1 MNQSFADEHEA
12 FAASRVS
19 QYVFVPTKEEVFTV
33 LDQHADT
40 LDGDVKPPL
49 VLVGNEG
56 SGKSALLANWV
67 AKRREHKHRDE
78 FLFQHFV
85 GCSSQSFQLAHTLFR
100 LETALKDFF
109 QLREMKVPDTEV
121 ELRWSLNRFLE
132 AASKK
137 HSPARI
143 VIIIDGISKL
153 KTEGAPD
160 GSLHWLPTELPPCV
174 RFIVSTVEVERK
186 GSTHRTFVE
195 LARRHC
201 PILRI
206 DPLGVTIRHSVI
218 NAFTKMYAGSL
229 ELSENQQFKIVTAQS
244 SSQPLF
250 LRALLQA
257 LRLTTELTDLSVD
270 ELLEKFLAC
279 SSAHELIE
287 RNLNVCCQF
296 MTLEDNSFEE
306 SGENSISDLL
316 GKIMSV
322 VYASRSGLT
331 EAEIWGLLRMVSKIE
346 PDAEQSAK
354 LLSILKNFTMVVN
367 NMHTFSHEI
376 YHEVVY
382 QKYICS
388 RPALVR
394 WHNVLAR
401 FFGQLSPC
409 DRKLV
414 ALPYHLEMAGS
425 WAKVKNCLTDI
436 KMFQLWWT
444 PKFKTDFIKFWAS
457 LTQLSTRSTGHNNK
471 ETNKRSSASLSSR
484 GRNGR
489 TATANGTNNGNTNG
503 GDSVDHDAN
512 ALNRPTYD
520 IVEEYVKSLD
530 EYRNQEHPSD
540 EAVAG
545 IILEIG
551 DFLLEF
557 ATLGHE
563 ENADVPASIHPKV
576 LPEDLRSIGVPY
588 VDEDNGHS
596 VLCYPY
602 ILHSYSN
609 KQKMEEMGS
618 GGDKEDGPGKAIDEL
633 PLCTTYY
640 FQRWMWIQFPFVALG
655 NCNTRYINGILHV
668 VQLKKSD
675 PDNLLRGVKAFPEKK
690 LVRTVQEI
698 MGMEPDP
705 YSDEEKEKSAVMHKN
720 KSTARDMLNFGTTS
734 GSNSVN
740 GGEGKELLSR
750 SMNAASLKLP
760 QIKFNRK
767 AARSIPRINKHLEDE
782 AAEAAN
788 KVQMRLLAL
797 QDNIQNYRE
806 EYDFVVQKKALVANR
821 LQELKDSLTDL
832 QRTALSANENDDAL
846 AMAIKR
852 EAEGAAKLE
861 KVLLVHRNLQDLHVL
876 CLRHPANVPALITEL
891 HTKVEEDA
899 FLIAEIKKRL
909 WEQRFEKQAHLLSYK
924 HMKSLVS
931 EAVAMQD
938 KLLEFRYKVG
948 SQLAQQAEDERAVTS
963 DLDGRKTQL
972 GYTPKSKSN
981 RIRKQLTEKEFENEA
996 IVPDKTKAWEEMW
1009 NVISART
1016 GIIEPESFFDR
1027 INNSTALVDQIRTI
1041 KKTSEARLEMM
1052 KKEVITVEG
1061 ELEEVRYTA
1070 SLAGVTT
1077 NKEYKKQLGEK
1088 QQKLRQ
1094 VKEKTEAIEQ
1104 LQQRVVAGL
1113 AHISDI
1119 LFIPKSE
1126 DDAPVSDLHKNIE
1139 AVLDTLINEREKQL
1153 QQQQQGQAQQ
1163 AGVDSQSK
1171 MANTRD
1177 SGSVI
1182 PEAYTNR
1189 SPELD
1194 FVIAKHEAPTVRL
1207 PARLPSKPT
1216 GGLDRSVD
1224 TPIAEGEEPTDD
1236 GILDRLQV
1244 KTLSINVAKK
1254 AQKARENEGKQPQI
1268 TN

>member
-1 MNQSFADEHEA
+1 
-12 FAASRVS
+12 
-19 QYVFVPTKEEVFTV
+19 
-33 LDQHADT
+33 
-40 LDGDVKPPL
+40 
-49 VLVGNEG
+49 
-56 SGKSALLANWV
+56 V

-153 KTEGAPD
+153 KNDGAPD
-160 GSLHWLPTELPPCV
+160 GALHWLPTELPPCV

-257 LRLTTELTDLSVD
+257 LRLTTELTDLGVD

-287 RNLNVCCQF
+287 KNLNVCCQF
-296 MTLEDNSFEE
+296 MALEDTNNYDE
-306 SGENSISDLL
+306 SGENSIADLL
-316 GKIMSV
+316 GKMLSV

-331 EAEIWGLLRMVSKIE
+331 EVEIWGLVRMVSKME
-346 PDAEQSAK
+346 PDAEQSTK

-376 YHEVVY
+376 YNEVVY

-425 WAKVKNCLTDI
+425 WGKVKNCLTDI

-457 LTQLSTRSTGHNNK
+457 LTQLSTRAAPSNK
-471 ETNKRSSASLSSR
+471 TRTSANASLNSR
-484 GRNGR
+484 GQKR
-489 TATANGTNNGNTNG
+489 GN
-503 GDSVDHDAN
+503 GDSVEHEAGH
-512 ALNRPTYD
+512 ASGRPTYD

-540 EAVAG
+540 EFVAG

-596 VLCYPY
+596 VLCYPF

-609 KQKMEEMGS
+609 KQKMEDGVGAGGAS
-618 GGDKEDGPGKAIDEL
+618 GDKEADGPGKAIDEL

-690 LVRTVQEI
+690 LVRHVQEI
-698 MGMEPDP
+698 MGMDPDP

-720 KSTARDMLNFGTTS
+720 KSVARDMLSTA
-734 GSNSVN
+734 GSND
-740 GGEGKELLSR
+740 GKEMMSR

-782 AAEAAN
+782 AEAASN

-806 EYDFVVQKKALVANR
+806 EYDFVVQKKALVAHR
-821 LQELKDSLTDL
+821 LQELKDAQRDL
-832 QRTALSANENDDAL
+832 ERTALSATENDDAL
-846 AMAIKR
+846 ANAIKR

-861 KVLLVHRNLQDLHVL
+861 KTLLVNRNLEDLHVL
-876 CLRHPANVPALITEL
+876 CLRHPANVPALITDL
-891 HTKVEEDA
+891 QTKIEEDTY
-899 FLIAEIKKRL
+899 LISEIKKRL
-909 WEQRFEKQAHLLSYK
+909 WEQRFEKQAHLLTYK
-924 HMKSLVS
+924 NMKSLVK
-931 EAVAMQD
+931 EAVTMQD
-938 KLLEFRYKVG
+938 KLLEFRYKMG
-948 SQLAQQAEDERAVTS
+948 NQLKQQGEDERETISAGN
-963 DLDGRKTQL
+963 DGRKTL
-972 GYTPKSKSN
+972 TGYTPKSKSH

-996 IVPDKTKAWEEMW
+996 VIPGKTKAWEEMW
-1009 NVISART
+1009 SVISART
-1016 GIIEPESFFDR
+1016 GIIEPEAFFDR
-1027 INNSTALVDQIRTI
+1027 INNRFVSYLIFPH
-1041 KKTSEARLEMM
+1041 
-1052 KKEVITVEG
+1052 
-1061 ELEEVRYTA
+1061 
-1070 SLAGVTT
+1070 
-1077 NKEYKKQLGEK
+1077 
-1088 QQKLRQ
+1088 
-1094 VKEKTEAIEQ
+1094 
-1104 LQQRVVAGL
+1104 VV
-1113 AHISDI
+1113 
-1119 LFIPKSE
+1119 
-1126 DDAPVSDLHKNIE
+1126 
-1139 AVLDTLINEREKQL
+1139 
-1153 QQQQQGQAQQ
+1153 
-1163 AGVDSQSK
+1163 
-1171 MANTRD
+1171 
-1177 SGSVI
+1177 
-1182 PEAYTNR
+1182 
-1189 SPELD
+1189 
-1194 FVIAKHEAPTVRL
+1194 
-1207 PARLPSKPT
+1207 
-1216 GGLDRSVD
+1216 
-1224 TPIAEGEEPTDD
+1224 
-1236 GILDRLQV
+1236 
-1244 KTLSINVAKK
+1244 LS
-1254 AQKARENEGKQPQI
+1254 
-1268 TN
+1268 